1 MESTRS
7 KRRKKSP
14 PSSSQPPPP
23 QAEGKNILLFPNV
36 ESSVPPEPTS
46 TSCSPLI
53 FNITGP
59 EGNSFALAPKSIPT
73 KTKVMVK
80 KTTTLAMITVL
91 SISYNLIPIKL
102 IKPNAINPVM
112 MNVIPRPRNG
122 AGTLE

>member
-1 MESTRS
+1 M
-7 KRRKKSP
+7 
-14 PSSSQPPPP
+14 QVPPPP

-36 ESSVPPEPTS
+36 ESNVPPEPTS

-59 EGNSFALAPKSIPT
+59 EGNNLAFAPKSIPT
-73 KTKVMVK
+73 KTKVIVK
-80 KTTTLAMITVL
+80 NTTILAMITVL

-102 IKPNAINPVM
+102 INPNAINPVM
-112 MNVIPRPRNG
+112 IKVIPNPRSG